1 MIYSKMISFDWTEA
15 PRIKIII
22 DQELAKKK
30 KKKKSDMPVEYMKHI
45 PDQCTWILQKLG
57 RRGMS
62 AFELSNI
69 GKVPASRK
77 LSFEIESI
85 LFSQSASACSAAIKV
100 SAVTGRDGRLMLGFT
115 WQEGIVEDNMIE
127 QIKQALKDEVER
139 LVLHG

>member
-1 MIYSKMISFDWTEA
+1 
-15 PRIKIII
+15 
-22 DQELAKKK
+22 
-30 KKKKSDMPVEYMKHI
+30 MPVEYMKHI